1 MCKYELCGTN
11 LESNS
16 FCAQCGEPKCDD
28 CASASSSRV
37 HKSCESR
44 VNNGSGPTTGLGL
57 EPKPEPK
64 VQPRPAGII
73 NDLDGKARDRI
84 L

>member
-37 HKSCESR
+37 HKSCDPSDKG
-44 VNNGSGPTTGLGL
+44 NG
-57 EPKPEPK
+57 PKGSKPKVKPSPKVTPKPK
-64 VQPRPAGII
+64 VQPRPH
-73 NDLDGKARDRI
+73 KHYK
-84 L
+84 